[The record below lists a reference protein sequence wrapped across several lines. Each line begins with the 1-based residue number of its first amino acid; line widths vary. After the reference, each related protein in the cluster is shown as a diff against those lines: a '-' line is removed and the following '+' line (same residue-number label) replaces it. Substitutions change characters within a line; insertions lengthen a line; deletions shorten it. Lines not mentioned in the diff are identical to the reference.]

1 MAWIIEFV
9 NDHIV
14 LNLRPYKSAHGV
26 WEYLKKVNAQSNN
39 AQRIQLEF
47 ELAQFS
53 QDSRVVDEFYSSFS
67 NFWIEYTNIIHTSVS
82 HDL

>member
-1 MAWIIEFV
+1 MWGHIDGSLPSHDEEKHKEKYIDWKNKDSRIMAWIIEFV

-39 AQRIQLEF
+39 AQRI
-47 ELAQFS
+47 
-53 QDSRVVDEFYSSFS
+53 
-67 NFWIEYTNIIHTSVS
+67 
-82 HDL
+82 